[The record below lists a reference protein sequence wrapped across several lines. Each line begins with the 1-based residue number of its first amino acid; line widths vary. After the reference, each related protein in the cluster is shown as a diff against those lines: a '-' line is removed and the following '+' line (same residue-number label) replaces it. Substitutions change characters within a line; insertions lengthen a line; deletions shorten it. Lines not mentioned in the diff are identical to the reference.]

1 MFSKR
6 YFSSFKFSLVI
17 LVTILVIMGIIAIGS
32 AIHINLGEDAS
43 DRNSQ
48 IVFFIIGFIL
58 MLIVA
63 FIDYNF
69 IGKFYLLIYAFNI
82 LLLIA
87 VLLFGTNVNNATRW
101 IRIGGVGIQP
111 SEFSKIMMIITLAK
125 LIDKKKS
132 QINNVFVLVLVVAFG
147 LTPVLLIQMQPSL
160 SASLVIVAIL
170 IIMIFVAKISYKY
183 VITIGSLG
191 ISGIAFVLWD
201 IQRQSPL
208 LVDKI
213 LKPFQIN
220 RILTML
226 NPDSHTST
234 SYYQTQKS
242 MSAIGSGQL
251 YGKGLYQGT
260 LNQLSYLPEPHN
272 DFIFSV
278 IGEEFG
284 FVGCTVI
291 LGLLLLIIIRCIIIA
306 ANAEDFYGRCIVI
319 GVAGMFTFQTF
330 VHVGVTTGFL
340 PNTGMP
346 LPFVSYGG
354 SSLWT
359 NMIGIGLVL
368 NVGMKRAKTLF

>member
-1 MFSKR
+1 MFTKK
-6 YFSSFKFSLVI
+6 YFKSFNFSLVI
-17 LVTILVIMGIIAIGS
+17 LVTILVVFGIIAIGS

-48 IVFFIIGFIL
+48 IFFFSIGFIL
-58 MLIVA
+58 MLIVT

-69 IGKFYLLIYAFNI
+69 IGKFYLLIYIFNI

-87 VLLFGTNVNNATRW
+87 VLVFGTRVNDATRW

-111 SEFSKIMMIITLAK
+111 SEFSKVMMIIAIAK
-125 LIDKKKS
+125 LIDKKKDD
-132 QINNVFVLVLVVAFG
+132 INNIFVLIMVMVFG
-147 LTPVLLIQMQPSL
+147 LIPVLLIQKQPSL

-183 VITIGSLG
+183 VITVGALG
-191 ISGIAFVLWD
+191 IGGIAFVLWD
-201 IQRQSPL
+201 IQRQSPI
-208 LVDKI
+208 LVNKI
-213 LKPFQIN
+213 LRPFQIT
-220 RILTML
+220 RILTIL
-226 NPDSHTST
+226 SPEAHTST

-284 FVGCTVI
+284 FVGCSVI
-291 LGLLLLIIIRCIIIA
+291 LGLLFLIIVKCIIIA
-306 ANAEDFYGRCIVI
+306 VKAEDFYGRCIAI
-319 GVAGMFTFQTF
+319 GIAGMFAFQTF

-359 NMIGIGLVL
+359 NMIAIGLVL
-368 NVGMKRAKTLF
+368 NVGIKRSKTLF

>member
-1 MFSKR
+1 
-6 YFSSFKFSLVI
+6 L
-17 LVTILVIMGIIAIGS
+17 GIVAIGS
-32 AIHINLGEDAS
+32 AIHINLGEDPS

-48 IVFFIIGFIL
+48 ILFFIVGFML

-69 IGKFYLLIYAFNI
+69 IGKFYLLIYAFNL

-87 VLLFGTNVNNATRW
+87 VLLLGTRVNDATRW
-101 IRIGGVGIQP
+101 IKIAGIRIQP
-111 SEFSKIMMIITLAK
+111 SEFSKIMMIISIAK
-125 LIDKKKS
+125 LLDKKKDE
-132 QINNVFVLVLVVAFG
+132 INNIFVLIMVLAFG
-147 LTPVLLIQMQPSL
+147 LIPVLLIQKQPSL

-183 VITIGSLG
+183 VVTVGALG
-191 ISGIAFVLWD
+191 ISGILFVLWD
-201 IQRQSPL
+201 IQRKPPL

-213 LKPFQIN
+213 LKPFQVT

-226 NPDSHTST
+226 SPQAHTST

-284 FVGCTVI
+284 FVGCSVI
-291 LGLLLLIIIRCIIIA
+291 LGLLFLIIIKCIFIA
-306 ANAEDFYGRCIVI
+306 VKAEDFYGRCIVI
-319 GVAGMFTFQTF
+319 GVAGMFAFQTF

-359 NMIGIGLVL
+359 NMIAIGLVL
-368 NVGMKRAKTLF
+368 NVAMKRPKTLF